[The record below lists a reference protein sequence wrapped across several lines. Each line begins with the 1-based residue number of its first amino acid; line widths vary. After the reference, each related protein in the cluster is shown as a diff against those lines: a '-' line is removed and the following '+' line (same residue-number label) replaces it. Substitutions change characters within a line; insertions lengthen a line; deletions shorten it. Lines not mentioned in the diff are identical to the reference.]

1 LTDKGPEPQNR
12 GMAKQRPGPTAVNAW
27 WPAAAAVLSGWAL
40 IWLLLWFVVTSVARN
55 DFPYPT
61 GVSAMACWFVVVLLA
76 VSAWELLLMLRGG
89 PDIELVEPGMRAL
102 RRWWVLPAT
111 LIVGL
116 AVGWIGWK

>member
-1 LTDKGPEPQNR
+1 
-12 GMAKQRPGPTAVNAW
+12 M
-27 WPAAAAVLSGWAL
+27 
-40 IWLLLWFVVTSVARN
+40 LLWFVVTNVARN

>member
-1 LTDKGPEPQNR
+1 
-12 GMAKQRPGPTAVNAW
+12 MAKQRPRVTSITAW
-27 WPAAAAVLSGWAL
+27 WFAAAAVLTGWAL
-40 IWLLLWFVVTSVARN
+40 IWLLLWFVVTSIARN

-76 VSAWELLLMLRGG
+76 FSVWELRQILRGG
-89 PDIELVEPGMRAL
+89 PDVELVGPGMSIL

-116 AVGWIGWK
+116 AAGWIGWK